1 MPRVAVVGGG
11 LVGAS
16 VAYRLQRAGADV
28 CVVDGEHPGQ
38 ATAAGAGILPPL
50 DHFIG
55 VAAVL
60 PLLRAARE
68 FYPELTQA
76 LAEDGQSDTGYA
88 VVGAL
93 HVALD
98 EEEAARLP
106 ALASVCEERRGLGFM
121 HIGSVTTLDGAA
133 ARRLFPV
140 LSSTLRGAVH
150 CSGAARIDA
159 RRLLR
164 ALRAASIARGARWL
178 RGEAELQLD
187 GGQVTGVRASG
198 ELVAADAVVIAGGAW
213 SGVLAERLGL
223 ELPVR
228 ALRGQLLHLELPN
241 VNTASWPVVLGFG
254 LNYLLTFPENRIVAG
269 ATREAEAGYDAR
281 CTAAGAHTVLQ
292 NALRLAPGL
301 AQATF
306 SEMRVGFRPVCVDGM
321 PVLGASRA
329 YPNLFFAT
337 GHGGYGLEVGPYS
350 GALVADQ
357 VLGRPSSVDLAPFAL
372 ERFVKSAAP
381 RPA

>member
-16 VAYRLQRAGADV
+16 VAYRLRRAGADV
-28 CVVDGEHPGQ
+28 TVIDGAHPGQ

-55 VAAVL
+55 VAALL
-60 PLLRAARE
+60 PLLAAARAY
-68 FYPELTQA
+68 YPELTEA
-76 LAEDGQSDTGYA
+76 LAADGQSDTGYA

-98 EEEAARLP
+98 DEEASRLP
-106 ALASVCEERRGLGFM
+106 ALASECEERRGLGFM
-121 HIGSVTTLDGAA
+121 HIGSVSALDGAA

-140 LSSTLRGAVH
+140 LSTTLRGAIH
-150 CSGAARIDA
+150 CSGAARIDG
-159 RRLLR
+159 RRLLL
-164 ALRAASIARGARWL
+164 ALRSASIARGARWL
-178 RGEAELQLD
+178 RAEAELQLD
-187 GGQVTGVRASG
+187 GGQVTGVRANG
-198 ELVAADAVVIAGGAW
+198 ERLDADAVVIAGGAW

-223 ELPVR
+223 ELPLR
-228 ALRGQLLHLELPN
+228 PLRGQLLHLELPN
-241 VNTASWPVVLGFG
+241 VNTASWPIVLGSG
-254 LNYLLTFPENRIVAG
+254 LNYLLCLPQNRIVAG

-281 CTAAGAHTVLQ
+281 CTAAGVHAVLQ

-301 AQATF
+301 GHATL
-306 SEMRVGFRPVCVDGM
+306 SDMRVGFRPVCADGM

-329 YPNLFFAT
+329 YPNLYFAT

-357 VLGRPSSVDLAPFAL
+357 VLGQPSAIDLGAFAL
-372 ERFVKSAAP
+372 ERFSERSAAS
-381 RPA
+381 PA